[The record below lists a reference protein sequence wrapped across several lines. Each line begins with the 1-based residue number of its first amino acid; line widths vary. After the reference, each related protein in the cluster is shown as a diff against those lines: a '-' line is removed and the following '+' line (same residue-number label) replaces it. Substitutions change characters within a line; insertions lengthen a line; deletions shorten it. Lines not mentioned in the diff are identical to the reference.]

1 MKIAIASDRGMV
13 TQHFGHCENFHIYEV
28 DGKEVV
34 SSEKVKN
41 LGHRPGFLPV
51 FLHEQGVN
59 VIISGGMGGG
69 AIEIFNEKN
78 IEVIIGAQGELENTL
93 NSYLSGEL
101 KSTGSVCHDHMHEGD
116 GCGH

>member
-1 MKIAIASDRGMV
+1 
-13 TQHFGHCENFHIYEV
+13 
-28 DGKEVV
+28 
-34 SSEKVKN
+34 
-41 LGHRPGFLPV
+41 
-51 FLHEQGVN
+51 
-59 VIISGGMGGG
+59 MGGG